1 MKFLFS
7 LFTIVLITKACDNS
21 NVVSETSPTN
31 EVEMAS
37 KEDIALGDS
46 IVLQTQNPV
55 GAYYITSLKEADTK
69 SLNLTINFIE
79 GSNKVSGFSGCN
91 HFSGT
96 YTIKKDSI
104 DFGELMSTK
113 MYCEKTQVIEYLM
126 LNCLSQINSFSLK
139 ENVLVLKNEKENLL
153 IAQKEIVKKTNP
165 NIAIEY
171 STLSRGSYKMIQLA
185 NKTISVQKSRN
196 SKMITKVCSDDE
208 WNKIINVVDAINLK
222 NLTTLKAPTQARL
235 YDGAAIANLKVLYN
249 KTTYDVPPFDHGKP
263 AKEIEALVSQ
273 ILSIAGNIE

>member
-21 NVVSETSPTN
+21 NVFSETNSTN
-31 EVEMAS
+31 EAEMS
-37 KEDIALGDS
+37 SIEDVALKDS
-46 IVLQTQNPV
+46 ISIQTLNSK
-55 GAYYITSLKEADTK
+55 GLYYITSLKETDTK
-69 SLNLTINFIE
+69 SLNLTLNFVE

-104 DFGELMSTK
+104 IFGKLISTK
-113 MYCEKTQVIEYLM
+113 MYCEKTQVIEDLM
-126 LNCLSQINSFSLK
+126 FNCLSQINSFSMK
-139 ENVLVLKNEKENLL
+139 ENVLILKNDEENLL
-153 IAQKEIVKKTNP
+153 IAQKEIIKKINP
-165 NIAIEY
+165 DIAFEY

-196 SKMITKVCSDDE
+196 SKVITKACSNDE
-208 WNKIINVVDAINLK
+208 WNKIINVIDAVNLK

-249 KTTYDVPPFDHGKP
+249 GTTYDVPPFDHGKP
-263 AKEIEALVSQ
+263 AKEIEALVNQ
-273 ILSIAGNIE
+273 ILSIAGNIK

>member
-7 LFTIVLITKACDNS
+7 LFTIVLITKACNNS
-21 NVVSETSPTN
+21 NVVSETNSTN
-31 EVEMAS
+31 EAEMTL
-37 KEDIALGDS
+37 KGDIALGDS
-46 IVLQTQNPV
+46 IAIQTLNPT
-55 GAYYITSLKEADTK
+55 GKYYITSLKETDTK
-69 SLNLTINFIE
+69 SLNLTLNFVE

-104 DFGELMSTK
+104 VFGKLISTK
-113 MYCEKTQVIEYLM
+113 MYCEKTQNIEELVF
-126 LNCLSQINSFSLK
+126 NCLSQINSISLNK
-139 ENVLVLKNEKENLL
+139 NVLIFKNEEGNSL
-153 IAQKEIVKKTNP
+153 IAQKEIVKKINP
-165 NIAIEY
+165 DVALEY

-196 SKMITKVCSDDE
+196 SKMITKACSVGE
-208 WNKIINVVDAINLK
+208 WNKIINVLDNINLK

-235 YDGAAIANLKVLYN
+235 YDGAAIANLKVIYN
-249 KTTYDVPPFDHGKP
+249 GTTYDVPPFDHGKP
-263 AKEIEALVSQ
+263 AKEIEALVNQ